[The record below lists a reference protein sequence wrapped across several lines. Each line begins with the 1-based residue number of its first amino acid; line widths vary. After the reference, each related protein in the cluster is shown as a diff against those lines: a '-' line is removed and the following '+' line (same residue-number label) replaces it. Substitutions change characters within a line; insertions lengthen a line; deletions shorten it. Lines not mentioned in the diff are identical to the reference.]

1 MSALS
6 VDVHQLLR
14 EAFEQFDWNVL
25 IEQFFKLIR
34 LEILGYISDELNSR
48 GCTIRHR
55 YFLCWA

>member
-25 IEQFFKLIR
+25 IEQFFELIR

-48 GCTIRHR
+48 SCTIRHK